1 MHELLQRKDPVAN
14 WADIVKAGGLHSGD
28 VADALAAYRT
38 LNWMMANGRENS
50 RAEVLAVRKQV
61 QQALGSDVRFVRL
74 SNSERQ
80 QLAEKFMLHFLLQQA
95 AYVDAIKRGD
105 KMMIR
110 RLSDAAVTRFQN
122 EMNLN
127 LRQIKVTKA
136 GFH

>member
-1 MHELLQRKDPVAN
+1 MHNKLFF
-14 WADIVKAGGLHSGD
+14 WAVILFFGLRSGD
-28 VADALAAYRT
+28 AADALAAYWT

-61 QQALGSDVRFVRL
+61 QHALGSDVRFVRL